1 MSASI
6 SRYLKDFSAPKVD
19 LSIVPQRYFPDL
31 DDDISSEAVFAVKQ
45 QPQIPPPPVQPQID
59 VEAERR
65 EASVQ
70 GRLEAEKELSAA
82 HAKEIAKLT
91 ARHAAELET
100 MRTRFDTEIAAMI
113 NNRVSEMGSQIATLL
128 ADQTAR
134 VLAPV
139 MDQVLLQ
146 KSIADLA
153 KMIEHSIDAGEGC
166 KINVKGPLPLFEALK
181 RHLKDETLIFRHQET
196 ADIDLSVE
204 FGESILVTRMAAWA
218 DTVGKVLA

>member
-19 LSIVPQRYFPDL
+19 LSLVPPRYFPDL
-31 DDDISSEAVFAVKQ
+31 DDDLPANGTFAMKLQ
-45 QPQIPPPPVQPQID
+45 SQPTVD

-65 EASVQ
+65 DAFAQ
-70 GRLEAEKELSAA
+70 GRAEAEAEQQRL
-82 HAKEIAKLT
+82 HASEIAALN
-91 ARHAAELET
+91 ARHAAELEA
-100 MRTRFDTEIAAMI
+100 MRVSCENEIAAMI
-113 NNRVSEMGSQIATLL
+113 YDRYSDMGSQLATML

-139 MDQVLLQ
+139 MDDVLLQ

-153 KMIEHSIDAGEGC
+153 RMITHSIGAGEGA
-166 KINVKGPLPLFEALK
+166 KITVRGPLGLFEALK
-181 RHLKDETLIFRHQET
+181 HHLDDETLIFRHQET
-196 ADIDLSVE
+196 ADIDLTVE
-204 FGESILVTRMAAWA
+204 FGDSILVTRMAAWA